1 MRYFDLIS
9 EGIDVAPL
17 RHAVV
22 RQPELW
28 NVHRLRTTH
37 PGTAHGEADDI
48 WLRFAPL
55 DSLEAIVD
63 GLESIDYPA
72 FASLPQ
78 ARPIIFDLLRRV
90 EGIRLGRVL
99 ITRLRPGGR
108 IQPHEDAG
116 GYAAYH
122 DRYHICL
129 QGPAENFFQARDER
143 VAMRTG
149 EVWWFDNAQ
158 RHQAVNRSASDRI
171 HMIVDIRS

>member
-37 PGTAHGEADDI
+37 PGSVHGEADDI
-48 WLRFAPL
+48 WLRFAPV
-55 DSLEAIVD
+55 DSLVAIVD

-72 FASLPQ
+72 LATLSQ
-78 ARPIIFDLLRRV
+78 ARPIIFDLMRRV

-108 IQPHEDAG
+108 VRPHEDAG
-116 GYAAYH
+116 GYAAYY

-129 QGPAENFFQARDER
+129 QGAAENFFHAGDER

-149 EVWWFDNAQ
+149 EVWWFDNAK
-158 RHQAVNRSASDRI
+158 RHQAVNSSASDRI